1 MLSLPHKLRNHASC
15 RLRPSERIENGCDL
29 GLGRVIQHF
38 SIKTG
43 SPRMQMTKMGVKF
56 WYPEAVQ
63 TTFGPEQYHRPSGSQ
78 KRRNRQGAN
87 LKAPPPIDAS
97 AAARGDATTTTYPQS
112 RRRLLAWSVVG
123 RRGGRGRRSLFL
135 PFHFFPSSLS
145 FCYRSFLLVG
155 SCCTTLSVV
164 GFLQGFDCWSRW
176 TKKTKKMPVSWI
188 FSKCRWT
195 KKTLE
200 VVYKARNMT
209 SEVCMYYAEES
220 SGEAS

>member
-97 AAARGDATTTTYPQS
+97 AAARGDATTTTYDLSPVAPS
-112 RRRLLAWSVVG
+112 SPCMIRRREE
-123 RRGGRGRRSLFL
+123 RRPWPPQPFFAL
-135 PFHFFPSSLS
+135 PFFS
-145 FCYRSFLLVG
+145 F
-155 SCCTTLSVV
+155 LSVV
-164 GFLQGFDCWSRW
+164 LLSKFSFGGLLLYHTQRSGLSTRLRLLEPVNKENKENAGFLNF
-176 TKKTKKMPVSWI
+176 
-188 FSKCRWT
+188 
-195 KKTLE
+195 
-200 VVYKARNMT
+200 
-209 SEVCMYYAEES
+209 
-220 SGEAS
+220 